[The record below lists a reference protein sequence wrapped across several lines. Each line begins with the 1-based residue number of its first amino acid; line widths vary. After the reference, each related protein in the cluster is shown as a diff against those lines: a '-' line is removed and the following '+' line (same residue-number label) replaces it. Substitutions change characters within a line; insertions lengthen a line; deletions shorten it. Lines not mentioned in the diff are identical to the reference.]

1 MADWFKIHNDM
12 LDSKGMQFAM
22 SEQPVVTSVWLVI
35 LSEASKN
42 RSSRFTWS
50 DADFEL
56 IGFSRKINC
65 SVPIFNQCI
74 GLLERIGYI
83 KRADG
88 FIEVI
93 GWDSKQSDYAKGV
106 DKGYY
111 KKTSKKLASLSEVS
125 TTRRE
130 EKRGEENNI
139 NTHTRAS
146 FPEANVP
153 DLAEVLKQA
162 SLSAVTPESAT
173 KFFNHH
179 QDNQL
184 WVNQFGRLIDWKR
197 KLVNWQTTDRQP
209 KPINANRPTNRPTAP
224 DRNAG
229 TYNNQP
235 LSAAARAKVL

>member
-42 RSSRFTWS
+42 RSSRFAWS

-56 IGFSRKINC
+56 VGFSRKINC
-65 SVPIFNQCI
+65 SVPVFNQSI

-88 FIEVI
+88 FIEVF

-106 DKGYY
+106 NKGYY

-125 TTRRE
+125 TTRGE
-130 EKRGEENNI
+130 EKRGEENSI
-139 NTHTRAS
+139 THTSAD
-146 FPEANVP
+146 FPEANIP

-162 SLSAVTPESAT
+162 SISAVTPESAT
-173 KFFNHH
+173 RFFNHH

-197 KLVNWQTTDRQP
+197 KMINWQAGDRQP
-209 KPINANRPTNRPTAP
+209 KMTNANRTTTLSTAP

-229 TYNNQP
+229 TYNAGP
-235 LSAAARAKVL
+235 LSAAAKSKVL